1 MLSATYSEPETY
13 SEPHWGTLESDWRPT
28 EGGSWDADMEAE
40 AALECDRE

>member
-1 MLSATYSEPETY
+1 MLSATYSEPETD
-13 SEPHWGTLESDWRPT
+13 SELDWGALESDWRPT